1 VSANAFDRKLDND
14 AGVAS
19 ADFLVKP
26 VRMVELLDWL
36 GDRLSLQW
44 TFAADR
50 PAPAEPPPGGPAIT
64 PPAALLRAL
73 HDAVSL
79 GHVRGIG
86 RQIDAIEAADPSH
99 SAFAARMRLLARH
112 FQFEAMNDLLTKA
125 LDERRAA

>member
-1 VSANAFDRKLDND
+1 
-14 AGVAS
+14 
-19 ADFLVKP
+19 
-26 VRMVELLDWL
+26 MVELLDWL
-36 GDRLSLQW
+36 GDRLALQW
-44 TFAADR
+44 TFAAER
-50 PAPAEPPPGGPAIT
+50 PSAADTPHSGPAAT
-64 PPAALLRAL
+64 PPAVLLRAL